1 MAKVTDNMTALGRKV
16 LGELR
21 QEIQWREIWKFR
33 KAFADKLANPGEVA
47 SETGTGALPP
57 DTGWSKVNWQK
68 RLVL

>member
-1 MAKVTDNMTALGRKV
+1 VNSARKSS
-16 LGELR
+16 GER
-21 QEIQWREIWKFR
+21 IWKFR